1 MNVGIIGSAVVGQTL
16 GSKLVQLG
24 HDVVIG
30 TRDPQNLTEPR
41 GMGGSLG
48 DWLIANPGARVGTN
62 AEAALHGELVISAT
76 NGDGALNALQLAGAE
91 NLAGKV
97 LIDVSNPL
105 DFSKGMPPTLTV
117 KDTDSLGEQIQR
129 AFPNVKVVKTLNTM
143 NCFVM
148 VSPESVPGDSTVFVS
163 SDHADAKSTVRALL
177 QSFGWT
183 DIFDLGDLSTARGTE
198 MMMPVWLRMFMKLG
212 PVPYNYKI
220 VR

>member
-1 MNVGIIGSAVVGQTL
+1 MKIGIIGSAVVGQTL
-16 GSKLVQLG
+16 AAKLLQLG

-30 TRDPQNLTEPR
+30 TRDPSNLNEAK
-41 GMGGSLG
+41 GMGGTLG
-48 DWLIANPGARVGTN
+48 DWLRANPGGRVVTN
-62 AEAALHGELVISAT
+62 EQAATHGELIINAT
-76 NGDGALNALQLAGAE
+76 NGEGALNALTLAGAE
-91 NLAGKV
+91 NLGGKV

-129 AFPNVKVVKTLNTM
+129 AFPTTKVVKTLNTM

-148 VSPESVPGDSTVFVS
+148 VDPTSVPGDSTVFVS
-163 SDHADAKSTVRALL
+163 GNDAAAKATVSALL
-177 QSFGWT
+177 TAFGWT

-198 MMMPVWLRMFMKLG
+198 MMMPMWIRMFMTLG
-212 PVPYNYKI
+212 SVPYNYKI